1 MYMKIQKTPDDP
13 RLKISLSDT
22 PCFSLSPSL
31 EIYIYIYK
39 TIYISIMLTLRLRY

>member
-1 MYMKIQKTPDDP
+1 MYMKIRKTPDDP

-31 EIYIYIYK
+31 EIYIYK